1 MTGTIQAHTFQPRDL
16 VGGHVVVDLLNTV
29 TARDTEPIDWLDG
42 YPRLLEWA
50 ALTGEFT
57 PGVLARLRARAD
69 AEPGAAARALE
80 RVRELREAV
89 RDVLVGAVHG
99 HGAGADD
106 PARRELPPDADSVAR
121 VEGHWKQAAARSRLT
136 LVGGTAHLRPD
147 VATSGLDYLAHDLA
161 LRALDLL
168 RALPRERTRVCPGP
182 HCGWVF
188 VDTSRAG
195 RRRWCDMA
203 TCGNAAKGRSHY
215 RRKRDGG
222 DARIGERS
230 AVEPPR

>member
-29 TARDTEPIDWLDG
+29 TARDTAPIDWLDG

-57 PGVLARLRARAD
+57 PDVLAALRARAD

-89 RDVLVGAVHG
+89 RDVLVGVVHG
-99 HGAGADD
+99 GEAGAGD
-106 PARRELPPDADSVAR
+106 PAPRDVPPDAEPIVR
-121 VEGHWKQAAARSRLT
+121 VENHWKEAAARSRLT
-136 LVGGTAHLRPD
+136 LDGGTPHLRLD
-147 VATSGLDYLAHDLA
+147 TATSGLDYVTHDLA

-182 HCGWVF
+182 RCGWVF

-203 TCGNAAKGRSHY
+203 TCGNAAKGRNHY

-222 DARIGERS
+222 EPEIGDR
-230 AVEPPR
+230 